1 MIDSETEMKELDR
14 GVQYNALSTSMS
26 KASLQTE
33 EVFTVEGY
41 QHTHTNTH
49 THTHTHIDPKIWDMY
64 INIDKDID

>member
-1 MIDSETEMKELDR
+1 
-14 GVQYNALSTSMS
+14 MS

-41 QHTHTNTH
+41 QHTHTQ
-49 THTHTHIDPKIWDMY
+49 THTHTHIDPKIWDMH

>member
-1 MIDSETEMKELDR
+1 
-14 GVQYNALSTSMS
+14 MS

-49 THTHTHIDPKIWDMY
+49 THTHTHIDPKIWDMH